1 MRERQEWDEGHIPES
16 VNVPY
21 HDVNGVPDRI
31 DPSRPVAVI
40 CASGQR
46 SAVAA
51 SLLTL
56 HDAAH
61 VIHVAGGGVGTWQ
74 RSGWPVTQ
82 AQTSVTA

>member
-1 MRERQEWDEGHIPES
+1 
-16 VNVPY
+16 
-21 HDVNGVPDRI
+21 
-31 DPSRPVAVI
+31 VAVI

-56 HDAAH
+56 HGAGH

-82 AQTSVTA
+82 AKTSVTA